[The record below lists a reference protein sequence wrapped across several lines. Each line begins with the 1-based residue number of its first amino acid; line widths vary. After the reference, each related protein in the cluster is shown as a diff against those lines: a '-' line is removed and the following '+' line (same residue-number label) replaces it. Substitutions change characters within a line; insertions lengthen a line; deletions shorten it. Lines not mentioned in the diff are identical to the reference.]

1 MQSTSWGGERKV
13 IRRRRGSEEEG
24 RKEWKEGAE
33 VRGRKAKG
41 RGRMGRNKHLKIFIP
56 LPWP

>member
-1 MQSTSWGGERKV
+1 MHAKYLMEGERKV
-13 IRRRRGSEEEG
+13 IRRRRGSEEEEG

-41 RGRMGRNKHLKIFIP
+41 
-56 LPWP
+56 